1 MTTMADSLFPGT
13 IVAVVG
19 AGTMGSGIAHVAA
32 RAGHL
37 VVLFDAQPEALD
49 RARKGIAKDLAFLV
63 SKQRIDAADADAI
76 LGRITMASDLE
87 ATARAALVIEAIAED
102 RAAKRSLFAALE
114 TIVAD
119 DCILATNTSSISITD
134 IAAGLRLPGR
144 VVGMHFF
151 NPAPRMAL
159 VEIVD
164 GLLTEPKVAETL
176 IATCKVWGKAPV
188 RAKSTPGFIVNRVA
202 RPYYGES
209 MRTLS
214 EGATDPATLDAVMR
228 DCGAFPM
235 GPCELMDLIGLDV
248 NLMVSRSVFEALGG
262 DRRYA
267 PSILQQELVRAG
279 RFGRKSGHGF
289 HRYGEGVAAPVPTIE
304 PPCGPVPAISSHPH
318 LGLLEP
324 LVQRIVAGGVE
335 VHRVTSD
342 DRSHLHLQ
350 AGAARV
356 MLGDGRTATQ
366 RAVEEGDPDLVLIDL
381 AADFARTP
389 RVVLARADQCS
400 DAAWRDAV
408 ATFQAGG
415 MAVVRIDDIAGMI
428 VIRTVA
434 MLVNEGADV
443 VTQGIATVEDV
454 DTAMRLGTGWT
465 VPPFEWADRMG
476 AKWVATVLDH
486 LRNHYGEERYRVAPA
501 LQRRRWS
508 GGKFHG

>member
-1 MTTMADSLFPGT
+1 MAEPLAPASV
-13 IVAVVG
+13 VAVIG

-32 RAGHL
+32 RAGHP

-63 SKQRIDAADADAI
+63 SKQRLGAVEADAVLA
-76 LGRITMASDLE
+76 RITMASDLA
-87 ATARAALVIEAIAED
+87 ATAGAALVIEAIAED
-102 RAAKRSLFAALE
+102 RAAKRSLFASLEAL
-114 TIVAD
+114 VAD
-119 DCILATNTSSISITD
+119 ECILATNTSSISITD

-164 GLLTEPKVAETL
+164 GLLTDPAVADAL
-176 IATCKVWGKAPV
+176 IATSKAWGKTPV

-209 MRTLS
+209 MRTLA
-214 EGATDPATLDAVMR
+214 EGATDPATLDVVLR

-235 GPCELMDLIGLDV
+235 GTCELMDLIGLDV

-267 PSILQQELVRAG
+267 PSIVQQELVRAG
-279 RFGRKSGHGF
+279 RHGRKTGHGF
-289 HRYGEGVAAPVPTIE
+289 HRYGEGVAAPVATVE
-304 PPCGPVPAISSHPH
+304 PPCGPAPAASAPTH

-324 LVQRIVAGGVE
+324 LVKRIVAGGVG
-335 VHRVTSD
+335 VKRLTGD
-342 DRSHLHLQ
+342 DDVHLHLQ

-356 MLGDGRTATQ
+356 MLSDGRTATR
-366 RAVEEGDPDLVLIDL
+366 RAAEEGDADLVLIDL
-381 AADFARTP
+381 VADFARTP
-389 RVVLARADQCS
+389 RVALARADQCS

-408 ATFQAGG
+408 ATFQAAGVD
-415 MAVVRIDDIAGMI
+415 VVRIDDIAGMI
-428 VIRTVA
+428 VARTVA
-434 MLVNEGADV
+434 MLVNEAADV
-443 VTQGIATVEDV
+443 LTQGIATVADV
-454 DTAMRLGTGWT
+454 DTAMRLGTGWN
-465 VPPFEWADRMG
+465 VPPFEWADRLG
-476 AKWVATVLDH
+476 AGFVATVLDH
-486 LRNHYGEERYRVAPA
+486 LRDHYGEERYRVAPA

>member
-1 MTTMADSLFPGT
+1 MSEPLFPGT
-13 IVAVVG
+13 TVAVVG

-32 RAGHL
+32 RAGHP

-63 SKQRIDAADADAI
+63 SKQRIDATEADAVLA
-76 LGRITMASDLE
+76 RITMASDLA
-87 ATARAALVIEAIAED
+87 ATARSALVVEAIAED
-102 RAAKRSLFAALE
+102 PAAKRSLFAALE
-114 TIVAD
+114 AIVAD

-164 GLLTEPKVAETL
+164 GLRTDPAVAETL
-176 IATCKVWGKAPV
+176 IATCKVWGKTPV
-188 RAKSTPGFIVNRVA
+188 RARSTPGFIVNRVA

-209 MRTLS
+209 MRTLA
-214 EGATDPATLDAVMR
+214 EGATDPATLDAVLR

-235 GPCELMDLIGLDV
+235 GACELMDLIGLDV

-267 PSILQQELVRAG
+267 PSIVQQELVRAG
-279 RFGRKSGHGF
+279 RHGRKTGHGF
-289 HRYGEGVAAPVPTIE
+289 HRYGEGVAAPAPTVE
-304 PPCGPVPAISSHPH
+304 PPQGRAPAMSAPTH

-324 LVQRIVAGGVE
+324 LVKRIAASGASMKRLTG
-335 VHRVTSD
+335 D
-342 DRSHLHLQ
+342 DRFHLHLQ
-350 AGAARV
+350 AGTARV
-356 MLGDGRTATQ
+356 MLCDGRTATR
-366 RAVEEGDPDLVLIDL
+366 RAAEEGDPDLVLIDL

-408 ATFQAGG
+408 ATFQAAGIE
-415 MAVVRIDDIAGMI
+415 VVRIDDIGGMI
-428 VIRTVA
+428 VTRTVS
-434 MLVNEGADV
+434 MLVNEAADV
-443 VTQGIATVEDV
+443 LTQGIATVVDV

-465 VPPFEWADRMG
+465 VPPFDWADRLG
-476 AKWVATVLDH
+476 ARFVAGVLDH
-486 LRNHYGEERYRVAPA
+486 LRDHYGEERYRVAPA